1 MQGKGVKLGSVFV
14 VIMVLGFLVSGP
26 KSVECAFSI
35 QLNPSSLS
43 QCLVECQK
51 ALQEKYLSA
60 TGSRGKSMLVAW
72 ESGPKIHHNP
82 KYEPRTT
89 RGFLI

>member
-1 MQGKGVKLGSVFV
+1 MEGKGVKLGSVFV
-14 VIMVLGFLVSGP
+14 VFMVLGFLVSGP

-43 QCLVECQK
+43 QCIVDRQK

-60 TGSRGKSMLVAW
+60 TGSRGKSCIYPHTK
-72 ESGPKIHHNP
+72 GQ
-82 KYEPRTT
+82 
-89 RGFLI
+89 F